1 MKTEQNESV
10 IHNGFLRIHIK
21 MEKFYTFSNVNSF
34 CYYIWKHDGTFL
46 NRFVEIV
53 LASLVVHFVFLLDVT

>member
-53 LASLVVHFVFLLDVT
+53 LA